1 MEDAHHLGNVPVV
14 VRGSVSDNGWLVVM
28 FGRRRQQR
36 QARIYEPSMHAFD
49 VVLTW
54 DDFTPDAQ
62 RRITQWYFDQG
73 VLAGAYKINDTLT
86 INNLRWECKVQSG
99 GVLELDAE

>member
-1 MEDAHHLGNVPVV
+1 MESTHDLGNVPVV
-14 VRGSVSDNGWLVVM
+14 GRDGVAGNGWFVVM
-28 FGRRRQQR
+28 FGRRRR
-36 QARIYEPSMHAFD
+36 QERIQLNLSTMHAID

-54 DDFTPDAQ
+54 DDFTPEAR

-86 INNLRWECKVQSG
+86 INDLRWECKVQSG